1 MENKNATI
9 NQAAGRN
16 SRELEEVELEKVS
29 GGAQA
34 PNPKADPPTPDAAP
48 NW

>member
-1 MENKNATI
+1 MEDKNATI
-9 NQAAGRN
+9 NQAARRN
-16 SRELEEVELEKVS
+16 SRELEEGELEKVS

-34 PNPKADPPTPDAAP
+34 PNPDADPPSPDAAP